1 MTNSL
6 IALAFWCL
14 AAFCNAV
21 MDTIV
26 HHFPISRFARLKGSK
41 LRDWIES
48 DYRRKGQYLFHID
61 GWHLFKGLMLF
72 NLIMSICLYDG
83 NLWLFPV
90 FVGAWYAVFQT
101 FYHKALLV

>member
-1 MTNSL
+1 
-6 IALAFWCL
+6 
-14 AAFCNAV
+14 
-21 MDTIV
+21 
-26 HHFPISRFARLKGSK
+26 
-41 LRDWIES
+41 
-48 DYRRKGQYLFHID
+48 
-61 GWHLFKGLMLF
+61 LMLF